1 MAGGSIE
8 TIKERVDIVDLIGS
22 TVQLRQAGRSFKGLC
37 PFHDEKSPSFV
48 VYPES
53 QSYHCF
59 GCGKSGDIF
68 TYVMDTENL
77 DFRDALRQL
86 AERAG
91 VELESRRQA
100 QADSARDRERDR
112 LIELNERAAAY
123 FANLLWTSPAAQEA
137 RALLERRGLDR
148 ATADKFG
155 IGFAPNSF
163 DALKSHFLARSATE
177 EELVTAGLLSQ
188 HETSGRT
195 YDRFR
200 NRIMFPIRNR
210 DGQTIGFGAR
220 ALGDEKPKYLNSPQ
234 TPIFDK
240 RSVLY
245 ALDRAYDSIRR
256 ERSMVIVEGYMDAIA
271 AHQFGY
277 DNVVA
282 SMGTAVTPNQVSS
295 IRRYLDRVYLSLDAD
310 AAGQLATL
318 RGIDAMRESFADDE
332 RADVRP
338 NQMVR
343 FERTIGAEIRI
354 VVLPEGKDPDEFIRS
369 HAEQWPDVLRDAAPL
384 VEYYLTH
391 ALANVERSPME
402 RAKAL
407 REIAIPILDEIG
419 DPDVLTHY
427 VGMTARLLEYPD
439 EEVRRA
445 MLRRSRS
452 QPSRSTHVAGPARE
466 RGVSERPSAFDP
478 ERYLVSLILNFPQAG
493 ATELPT
499 LRREDVLDGRHRT
512 LLDQLLESGASYD
525 AMLETLPNEL
535 KDYAIELHDSLESTP
550 GGPPRPPSLEIP
562 NAIRRLAQLRHN
574 DRVRQVRADLEH
586 AKKSGDADLVAEAI
600 RRMSELAAQRTS
612 FAPNESPYFKDLR
625 SEAVGVR

>member
-22 TVQLRQAGRSFKGLC
+22 SVQLRQAGRSFKGLC

-86 AERAG
+86 ADRAG
-91 VELESRRQA
+91 VELESRRQT
-100 QADSARDRERDR
+100 QADPARDRERDR

-155 IGFAPNSF
+155 LGFAPNSF
-163 DALKSHFLARSATE
+163 DALKSHFLARSASE
-177 EELVTAGLLSQ
+177 EELLTAGLLSQ

-200 NRIMFPIRNR
+200 NRVMFPIRNR

-234 TPIFDK
+234 SPIFDK

-245 ALDRAYDSIRR
+245 ALDKAYDSIRR

-282 SMGTAVTPNQVSS
+282 SMGTAVTPNQVAS

-310 AAGQLATL
+310 TAGQMATL

-369 HAEQWPDVLRDAAPL
+369 HADQWPDVLRNAAPL

-391 ALANVERSPME
+391 ALADIDRSPME

-407 REIAIPILDEIG
+407 REVAIPILDEIG

-452 QPSRSTHVAGPARE
+452 QPSRTTATRPTPE
-466 RGVSERPSAFDP
+466 RGVSDRPNASDP

-493 ATELPT
+493 ATELPS

-512 LLDQLLESGASYD
+512 ILDQLLESGASYD
-525 AMLETLPNEL
+525 AMLGALPIEL
-535 KDYAIELHDSLESTP
+535 MEYAVELHDSLESAP

-562 NAIRRLAQLRHN
+562 NAIRRLARMRH
-574 DRVRQVRADLEH
+574 DERLRQVRAELEQ
-586 AKKSGDADLVAEAI
+586 AKKAGDAVLVAEYTQ
-600 RRMSELAAQRTS
+600 RMSELATQRTS
-612 FAPNESPYFKDLR
+612 FAPSQSPYFKDLR
-625 SEAVGVR
+625 SEPVGAR